1 MKVFLNDAYLDEAIA
16 AVSPLSPGFMYGYGV
31 FETIRVSG
39 SKAVFLDQHYRRMV
53 QSLSVMGMTCP
64 YGEEALNGIIGE
76 LLALNGVDAGFVKIV
91 CSKPAPKKQL
101 HQDADILILTGTKT
115 YSSEYAKGLKVC
127 LAEARRNEFSK
138 LTGIKSMNYAE
149 NILEKEAAIRKGFDE
164 ALFLNTQGQV
174 AEGCVANI
182 FWVKDGIVSTPSLDC
197 GILEGTARAR
207 VIKKCEELE
216 IPVREGAY
224 VLEEL
229 YRADELFVTNALMD
243 VMPVCL
249 LEDKSFE
256 IGRYQ
261 VVTQLQRS

>member
-1 MKVFLNDAYLDEAIA
+1 
-16 AVSPLSPGFMYGYGV
+16 
-31 FETIRVSG
+31 
-39 SKAVFLDQHYRRMV
+39 
-53 QSLSVMGMTCP
+53 
-64 YGEEALNGIIGE
+64 
-76 LLALNGVDAGFVKIV
+76 
-91 CSKPAPKKQL
+91 
-101 HQDADILILTGTKT
+101 
-115 YSSEYAKGLKVC
+115 LKVC